1 MDRLYEICDEMAS
14 TEQFVTLRSIME
26 KFYGMPISKLE
37 GNKEYGR
44 LKKQLNRNGHAVEYK
59 NGHDF
64 RDGFRYKK
72 GCEFYFRNEEEK
84 YELLK
89 KDGNERRLFLTG
101 GLQMLFDGKSAQ
113 EHLVELEC
121 VSGLQN
127 LSLVKILVNYLGKW
141 VISFK
146 YEQGYKNLMDITMH
160 PHLLKEYNSRW
171 FLFGYVHQEDDT
183 WEIVNFALDR
193 IVYNGLPN
201 DIVVHV
207 DIPFKKAP
215 KDFYT
220 NYFKDIVGVTRF
232 DEEKLEQITIRTVDF
247 KVHHLLRTK
256 PIHSS
261 QTETIPFDQEK
272 GFGEFSICVI
282 PNLELQARLLGYG
295 KGLYVLGNTPFR
307 QHMQDVISQ
316 LSELYK

>member
-1 MDRLYEICDEMAS
+1 
-14 TEQFVTLRSIME
+14 
-26 KFYGMPISKLE
+26 
-37 GNKEYGR
+37 
-44 LKKQLNRNGHAVEYK
+44 
-59 NGHDF
+59 
-64 RDGFRYKK
+64 
-72 GCEFYFRNEEEK
+72 
-84 YELLK
+84 
-89 KDGNERRLFLTG
+89 
-101 GLQMLFDGKSAQ
+101 
-113 EHLVELEC
+113 
-121 VSGLQN
+121 
-127 LSLVKILVNYLGKW
+127 
-141 VISFK
+141 
-146 YEQGYKNLMDITMH
+146 MH

-193 IVYNGLPN
+193 IIYNGTASG
-201 DIVVHV
+201 IKIHV

-220 NYFKDIVGVTRF
+220 NYFNDIVGVTRY
-232 DEEKLEQITIRTVDF
+232 DDRQVEQITIRTADF

-307 QHMQDVISQ
+307 QRMQDVISQ

>member
-26 KFYGMPISKLE
+26 KFHGKSLSKLE
-37 GNKEYGR
+37 GDKEYGR
-44 LKKQLNRNGHAVEYK
+44 LKKQLNRNDHAVEYK

-64 RDGFRYKK
+64 RDGFRYKH
-72 GCEFYFRNEEEK
+72 GYEFYFRSEEERN
-84 YELLK
+84 ELLR

-121 VSGLQN
+121 VSELQN
-127 LSLVKILVNYLGKW
+127 LSLVKGLVKYLCKW

-146 YEQGYKNLMDITMH
+146 YVQGYQNLMNITVH

-171 FLFGYVHQEDDT
+171 FLFGYVHQDNDT

-193 IVYNGLPN
+193 IVYNGSPN
-201 DIVVHV
+201 DILVHV

-220 NYFKDIVGVTRF
+220 NYFKDIVGVTKY
-232 DEEKLEQITIRTVDF
+232 DEGEIEQITIRTVDF

-256 PIHSS
+256 PLHSS
-261 QTETIPFDQEK
+261 QIETMPFDEEK
-272 GFGEFSICVI
+272 GYGEFFICVI
-282 PNLELQARLLGYG
+282 PNIELQARLLGYG
-295 KGLYVLGNTPFR
+295 QGLYVIEGSSFR
-307 QHMQDVISQ
+307 KKMQDVISE
-316 LSELYK
+316 LSKLYK

>member
-26 KFYGMPISKLE
+26 KFHGKSLSKLE
-37 GNKEYGR
+37 GDKEYGR
-44 LKKQLNRNGHAVEYK
+44 LKKQLNRNDHAVEYK

-64 RDGFRYKK
+64 RDGFRYKN
-72 GCEFYFRNEEEK
+72 GYEFYFRSEEERN
-84 YELLK
+84 ELLR
-89 KDGNERRLFLTG
+89 KDGDERRLFLTG

-121 VSGLQN
+121 VSELQN
-127 LSLVKILVNYLGKW
+127 LSLVKGLVKYLGKW

-146 YEQGYKNLMDITMH
+146 YVQGYQNLMKKTVH

-171 FLFGYVHQEDDT
+171 FLFGYVHQDDDT

-193 IVYNGLPN
+193 IVYNGSPN
-201 DIVVHV
+201 DILVHV

-220 NYFKDIVGVTRF
+220 NYFKDIVGVTKY
-232 DEEKLEQITIRTVDF
+232 DEGEIEQITVRTVDF

-261 QTETIPFDQEK
+261 QREILPFDE
-272 GFGEFSICVI
+272 GNGYGEFMISVI
-282 PNLELQARLLGYG
+282 PNIELQARLLSYG
-295 KGLYVLGNTPFR
+295 QGLYVTGGTSFR
-307 QHMQDVISQ
+307 QKMQDVISQ
-316 LSELYK
+316 LSRLYQ